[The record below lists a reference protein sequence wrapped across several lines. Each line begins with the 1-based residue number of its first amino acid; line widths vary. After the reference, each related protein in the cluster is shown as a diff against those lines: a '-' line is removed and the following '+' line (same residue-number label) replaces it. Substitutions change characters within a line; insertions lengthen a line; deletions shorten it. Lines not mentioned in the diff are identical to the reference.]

1 VKKYKILFIAFIE
14 SIHTERWLKQLSNRN
29 DLVIHIISS
38 NKLPQRNLNLSKNI
52 IQHFP
57 FPFNFL
63 ITIINFHSS
72 NKNLFKSALIIL
84 YNKIYTKDRYS
95 KFLQNKISSINPD
108 LIHSLETQYAGYLL
122 LDVRKRYFTDTP
134 FPKWWHTNWGSD
146 FYLFSNFPLHRE
158 KIINILKFI
167 NYYSCESVRDN
178 LIAKQLGYLGEAVS
192 TYPNTGGFDID
203 FIKSLIVNSP
213 ITSHRKI
220 IMIKGYQGWA
230 GRSLF
235 ILAALKKVHLL
246 LKEYEIKIFSNPRG
260 EDVKIASELL
270 KYKYNLNI
278 EILSELTHNEMLTYF
293 SKSRLYIGS
302 SISDGISTSFLES
315 LATGCFPL
323 QSNTSSAEEWAE
335 HGVNA
340 LFFDAEDP
348 NDIAN
353 CIQQVLNDDNLVDNA
368 AKINYEITLNRL
380 DNNKLT
386 EMTNQTYNNILNNKN

>member
-1 VKKYKILFIAFIE
+1 MKKYKILFIAFIE